1 MKVLLLGANGQLGS
15 ALQKTRPQDVELIA
29 YGRGDLDL
37 ADAGD
42 IEARV
47 AQSQAQLV
55 INAAAYTAV
64 DKAEAE
70 EALAFAINAQSVG
83 SVARAAQRMGARL
96 VHVSTDY
103 VFDGT
108 KGAPYL
114 PDDPTAPLGV
124 YGRSK
129 RQGELEALAG
139 CQDSLIVRTAW
150 VYAEQGTNF
159 VRTMLRLM
167 AEKPE
172 LRVIADQ
179 IGTPTYAASLAQA
192 LWKLAGTDA
201 RGILHYTDSGVASW
215 YDFACAIQEEALALG
230 LLEKAVPVRPIA
242 TADYP
247 TAAKRPLFSILD
259 KSQSWAVLG
268 QPAMHWRTNLRTM
281 LERLKNA

>member
-1 MKVLLLGANGQLGS
+1 MKVLVLGAGGQLGS
-15 ALQKTRPQDVELIA
+15 ALRNTRPQDAGLIA
-29 YGRGDLDL
+29 FGRAEMDL

-42 IEARV
+42 IEERV
-47 AQSQAQLV
+47 AGSQSQLV

-64 DKAEAE
+64 DKAETE
-70 EALAFAINAQSVG
+70 EALAFRVNAQAVG
-83 SVARAAQRMGARL
+83 AVARGAKRMGARL

-139 CQDSLIVRTAW
+139 CPDSLVVRTAW
-150 VYAEQGTNF
+150 VYAEQGANF
-159 VRTMLRLM
+159 VKTMLRLM
-167 AEKPE
+167 AEKPQ

-179 IGTPTYAASLAQA
+179 IGTPTHAVSLAQA
-192 LWKLAGTDA
+192 LWRLAGTGHQ
-201 RGILHYTDSGVASW
+201 GILHYTDSGVASW
-215 YDFACAIQEEALALG
+215 YDFACAIQEEALAMG
-230 LLEKAVPVRPIA
+230 LLKQAVPVLPIA
-242 TADYP
+242 TSEYP
-247 TAAKRPLFSILD
+247 TPAERPLFSILD
-259 KSQSWAVLG
+259 KSQSWALLG
-268 QPAMHWRTNLRTM
+268 QPAPHWRINLRAM

>member
-15 ALQKTRPQDVELIA
+15 ALRKTSPHDVELIA

-37 ADAGD
+37 QADGD

-47 AQSQAQLV
+47 GKSQAQLI

-64 DKAEAE
+64 DKAEAD
-70 EALAFAINAQSVG
+70 EAAAFRVNAQSVG
-83 SVARAAQRMGARL
+83 AIARAAKALDARL

-103 VFDGT
+103 VFDGA

-139 CQDSLIVRTAW
+139 CQDSLVLRTAW

-167 AEKPE
+167 AQKPE

-192 LWKLAGTDA
+192 LWTLARTGQ

-230 LLEKAVPVRPIA
+230 LLDKAVPVRPIA
-242 TADYP
+242 TAEYP

-259 KSQSWAVLG
+259 KSQSWTLLG
-268 QPAMHWRTNLRTM
+268 QPANHWRTNLRTM
-281 LERLKNA
+281 LEQLKNA

>member
-1 MKVLLLGANGQLGS
+1 MNVLLLGASGQLGT
-15 ALQKTRPQDVELIA
+15 ALQNTRPEGVNLIVCRRADIDLAACEDVERLVAANSVQLI
-29 YGRGDLDL
+29 
-37 ADAGD
+37 
-42 IEARV
+42 V
-47 AQSQAQLV
+47 
-55 INAAAYTAV
+55 NAAAYTAV
-64 DKAEAE
+64 DKAESE
-70 EALAFAINAQSVG
+70 EALAFRVNAQGVA

-139 CQDSLIVRTAW
+139 CANSLIVRTAW

-159 VRTMLRLM
+159 VKTMLRLM
-167 AEKPE
+167 ADKPL

-179 IGTPTYAASLAQA
+179 IGSPTYATSLAQA
-192 LWKLAGTDA
+192 LWGLARTDS

-215 YDFACAIQEEALALG
+215 YDFACAIQDEALAVG
-230 LLEKAVPVRPIA
+230 LLKKAVPILPIP
-242 TADYP
+242 TSEYP
-247 TAAKRPLFSILD
+247 TPAKRPLFSILD
-259 KSQSWAVLG
+259 KSQSWALLG
-268 QPAMHWRTNLRTM
+268 QPANHWRTNLRTM
-281 LERLKNA
+281 LEQLKNA

>member
-1 MKVLLLGANGQLGS
+1 MKALLLGANGQLGS
-15 ALQKTRPQDVELIA
+15 ALRKTSPHDVELIA

-37 ADAGD
+37 EADGD

-47 AQSQAQLV
+47 VKSQAQLI

-64 DKAEAE
+64 DKAEAD
-70 EALAFAINAQSVG
+70 EAAAFRVNAQSVG
-83 SVARAAQRMGARL
+83 AIARAAKALDARL

-103 VFDGT
+103 VFDGA

-114 PDDPTAPLGV
+114 TDDPTAPLGV

-139 CQDSLIVRTAW
+139 CQDSLVLRTAW

-192 LWKLAGTDA
+192 LWTLAPTGH

-215 YDFACAIQEEALALG
+215 YDFACAIQEEALTLG
-230 LLEKAVPVRPIA
+230 LLHKAVPVRPIA
-242 TADYP
+242 TAEYP

-259 KSQSWAVLG
+259 KSQSWALLG
-268 QPAMHWRTNLRTM
+268 LPANHWRTNLRTM

>member
-1 MKVLLLGANGQLGS
+1 MKALLLGANGQLGS
-15 ALQKTRPQDVELIA
+15 ALRKTSPHDVELIA

-37 ADAGD
+37 EADGD

-47 AQSQAQLV
+47 VKSQAQLI

-64 DKAEAE
+64 DKAEAD
-70 EALAFAINAQSVG
+70 EAAAFRVNAQSVG
-83 SVARAAQRMGARL
+83 AIARAAKALDARL

-103 VFDGT
+103 VFDGA

-114 PDDPTAPLGV
+114 TDDPTAPLGV

-139 CQDSLIVRTAW
+139 CQDSLVLRTAW

-192 LWKLAGTDA
+192 LWTLARTGH

-215 YDFACAIQEEALALG
+215 YDLACAIQEEALTLG
-230 LLEKAVPVRPIA
+230 LLHKAVPVRPIA
-242 TADYP
+242 TAEYP

-259 KSQSWAVLG
+259 KSQSWALLG
-268 QPAMHWRTNLRTM
+268 QPANHWRTNLRTM